1 MAGARA
7 GAGVTTALAERT
19 DANALFF
26 EREAE
31 RIARLCHRLA
41 ERFARGG
48 RLVSLGESPQARSD
62 VRHVAV
68 EFVHPVIVG
77 KRALP
82 GLAPP
87 NDVVRALR
95 AGDVAVSIAHG
106 ADGPETLGFR
116 A

>member
-1 MAGARA
+1 MIGALGTRLDEL
-7 GAGVTTALAERT
+7 LAART
-19 DANALFF
+19 KANALFF

-31 RIARLCHRLA
+31 RTARLCHRMA

-48 RLVSLGESPQARSD
+48 RLVALGLSPQARSD

-82 GLAPP
+82 AIGLA
-87 NDVVRALR
+87 R
-95 AGDVAVSIAHG
+95 
-106 ADGPETLGFR
+106 
-116 A
+116 